1 MGSLSGVKIK
11 DTFGILLKMATSQ
24 LSATEEVVQDGAGN
38 NSALKL
44 STDTVET
51 TGELKIGSAT
61 TSTTDNQALMLSS
74 GGVVVQRNLSTN
86 PIGTASI
93 TANSP
98 IVATGST
105 VGLTDPSALTS
116 LAAKDVAN
124 NDQYLIWD
132 ESTSSYKAI
141 SMTDVATS
149 VEGRIAANINVFTA
163 RVAAQTIAGSGADIS
178 FAQTFGLADD
188 TGTTIATSSTA
199 IGSATADVTLAD
211 GTGIRTDI
219 QINTT
224 SQYRVELDLEVT
236 TAGSQVVTIQ
246 LVHDS
251 AAIMRFSE
259 TLASG
264 TSTVSLS
271 RSLYATG
278 GLLYQVKVTGGDS
291 VQVTANSTVR
301 VLREGAPNTAFS

>member
-74 GGVVVQRNLSTN
+74 SGVVVQRNLSTS

-116 LAAKDVAN
+116 LAAVDVVN

-149 VEGRIAANINVFTA
+149 VESRIAANINVFTA
-163 RVAAQTIAGSGADIS
+163 RVAAQNIAGSGADIS
-178 FAQTFGLADD
+178 FAPTFGLDS
-188 TGTTIATSSTA
+188 GTTVATSSTA
-199 IGSATADVTLAD
+199 IGTATADVTLAD

-219 QINTT
+219 QTNTT
-224 SQYRVELDLEVT
+224 SQYRFEVDLEVT
-236 TAGSQVVTIQ
+236 TGGSQVVTVELI
-246 LVHDS
+246 HD
-251 AAIMRFSE
+251 AGTIMKFSE
-259 TLASG
+259 TLATG

-278 GLLYQVKVTGGDS
+278 GLLYQVKVSGTDA
-291 VQVTANSTVR
+291 VAVTANSTVR
-301 VLREGAPNTAFS
+301 VLREGAPNTSF

>member
-38 NSALKL
+38 DSALKL

-51 TGELKIGSAT
+51 TGSLKIGSADS
-61 TSTTDNQALMLSS
+61 STTDNQALMLSA

-105 VGLTDPSALTS
+105 VGLSDPSALTS
-116 LAAKDVAN
+116 LAATDVAN

-141 SMTDVATS
+141 SMTDLATS
-149 VEGRIAANINVFTA
+149 VEGRIAGTMNVFTA
-163 RVAAQTIAGSGADIS
+163 RLAEQNVASSGTELT
-178 FAQTFGLADD
+178 FAATYGLDS
-188 TGTTIATSSTA
+188 GTSPATSSTA
-199 IGSATADVTLAD
+199 AGSATADVTLFD
-211 GTGIRTDI
+211 GTAIRTDI
-219 QINTT
+219 QFNTT
-224 SQYRVELDLEVT
+224 SQYRIEIDLEVT
-236 TAGSQVVTIQ
+236 TSGSDFVTVQ
-246 LVHDS
+246 LRSDS
-251 AAIMRFSE
+251 VNVLTYSQ
-259 TLASG
+259 TLAAG
-264 TSTVSLS
+264 TTTVSLS
-271 RSLYATG
+271 KTQYISAG
-278 GLLYQVKVTGGDS
+278 GPNFQLKVTGS
-291 VQVTANSTVR
+291 VATVKGNSTLR
-301 VLREGAPNTAFS
+301 ILREGPPNALFS

>member
-38 NSALKL
+38 DSALKL

-51 TGELKIGSAT
+51 TGSLKIGSAN
-61 TSTTDNQALMLSS
+61 TSTTDNQALMLSA

-105 VGLTDPSALTS
+105 VGLTDPSALTA
-116 LAAKDVAN
+116 LTAENVAN

-132 ESTSSYKAI
+132 ESTSSYKSI
-141 SMTDVATS
+141 TTSDLATS
-149 VEGRIAANINVFTA
+149 VQGRISANINVFTA
-163 RVAAQTIAGSGADIS
+163 RVAAQTIASSGLDIT
-178 FAQTFGLADD
+178 FAPTYGLDA
-188 TGTTIATSSTA
+188 GTSPATSSTA
-199 IGSATADVTLAD
+199 IGTATADVRLTD
-211 GTGIRTDI
+211 GSGIRTDI
-219 QINTT
+219 QIDTT
-224 SQYRVELDLEVT
+224 NQYRFELDLEVT
-236 TAGSQVVTIQ
+236 TGGSQVVTVQ
-246 LVHDS
+246 LIHDTGS
-251 AAIMRFSE
+251 IMKFSE
-259 TLASG
+259 TLVAG

-278 GLLYQVKVTGGDS
+278 GLTYQVKVSSSDS
-291 VQVTANSTVR
+291 VQLTGNSTVR
-301 VLREGAPNTAFS
+301 VLREGEPNSNF

>member
-51 TGELKIGSAT
+51 TGELKIGSAS

-74 GGVVVQRNLSTN
+74 SGVVVQRNLSTS

-116 LAAKDVAN
+116 LAAADVVN

-132 ESTSSYKAI
+132 ESTSSYKSI
-141 SMTDVATS
+141 TVSDVATS
-149 VEGRIAANINVFTA
+149 VESRIAANINVFTS
-163 RVAAQTIAGSGADIS
+163 RVAAQSIAGSGADIS
-178 FAQTFGLADD
+178 FASTYGLDS
-188 TGTTIATSSTA
+188 GTSPATSSTA
-199 IGSATADVTLAD
+199 IGTATADVTLMD

-224 SQYRVELDLEVT
+224 SQYRFEVDLEVT
-236 TAGSQVVTIQ
+236 TGGSQVVTVE
-246 LVHDS
+246 LTHDS
-251 AAIMRFSE
+251 GTIMKFSE
-259 TLASG
+259 TLATG

-271 RSLYATG
+271 RSLYSNGALT
-278 GLLYQVKVTGGDS
+278 YQVKVSGTDA
-291 VQVTANSTVR
+291 VQVTGNSTVR
-301 VLREGAPNTAFS
+301 VLREGAPNASFS

>member
-74 GGVVVQRNLSTN
+74 SGVVVQRNLSTS

-116 LAAKDVAN
+116 LAAVDVVN

-149 VEGRIAANINVFTA
+149 VESRIAANINVFTA
-163 RVAAQTIAGSGADIS
+163 RVAAQNIAGSGADIS
-178 FAQTFGLADD
+178 FAPTFGLDS
-188 TGTTIATSSTA
+188 GTTVATSSTA
-199 IGSATADVTLAD
+199 IGTATADVTLAD

-219 QINTT
+219 QTNTT
-224 SQYRVELDLEVT
+224 SQYRFEVDLEVT
-236 TAGSQVVTIQ
+236 TGGSQVVTVELI
-246 LVHDS
+246 HDS
-251 AAIMRFSE
+251 GTIMKFSE
-259 TLASG
+259 TLATG

-278 GLLYQVKVTGGDS
+278 GLTYQVKVSGTDA
-291 VQVTANSTVR
+291 VAVTANSTVR
-301 VLREGAPNTAFS
+301 VLREGAPNTSF

>member
-51 TGELKIGSAT
+51 TGELKIGSAS

-74 GGVVVQRNLSTN
+74 SGVVVQRNLSTS

-116 LAAKDVAN
+116 LAAADVVN

-132 ESTSSYKAI
+132 ESTSSYKSI
-141 SMTDVATS
+141 TVSDVATS

-163 RVAAQTIAGSGADIS
+163 RVEAQNIAGSGADIS
-178 FAQTFGLADD
+178 FASTYGLDS
-188 TGTTIATSSTA
+188 GTTVATSSTA
-199 IGSATADVTLAD
+199 IGTATADVLLAD

-224 SQYRVELDLEVT
+224 SQYRFEVDLEVT
-236 TAGSQVVTIQ
+236 TGGSQGVTVELI
-246 LVHDS
+246 HDS
-251 AAIMRFSE
+251 GTIMKFSE
-259 TLASG
+259 TLATG

-271 RSLYATG
+271 KTLYATG
-278 GLLYQVKVTGGDS
+278 GLTYQVKVSGTDTVS
-291 VQVTANSTVR
+291 VTANSTVR
-301 VLREGAPNTAFS
+301 VLREGAPNASF

>member
-74 GGVVVQRNLSTN
+74 SGVVVQRNLSTS

-105 VGLTDPSALTS
+105 VGLTDPSALTA
-116 LAAKDVAN
+116 LTAENVAN

-132 ESTSSYKAI
+132 ESTSSYKSI
-141 SMTDVATS
+141 TTSDLATS
-149 VEGRIAANINVFTA
+149 VQGRISANINVFTA
-163 RVAAQTIAGSGADIS
+163 RVAAQNIAGSGADIS
-178 FAQTFGLADD
+178 FAPTFGLDS
-188 TGTTIATSSTA
+188 GTTIATSSTA
-199 IGSATADVTLAD
+199 IGTATADVRLTD

-219 QINTT
+219 TIDTIN
-224 SQYRVELDLEVT
+224 QYRFEIDLELT
-236 TAGSQVVTIQ
+236 TGGSQVVTVE
-246 LVHDS
+246 LVHDGGK
-251 AAIMRFSE
+251 IMKFSE
-259 TLASG
+259 TLATG
-264 TSTVSLS
+264 TSTISLS
-271 RSLYATG
+271 RSLYAAAG
-278 GLLYQVKVTGGDS
+278 GGTYQVGVSGTDT
-291 VQVTANSTVR
+291 VAITVNSTVR
-301 VLREGAPNTAFS
+301 VLREGEPNSNF

>member
-74 GGVVVQRNLSTN
+74 SGVVVQRNLSTS

-116 LAAKDVAN
+116 LAAVDVVN

-149 VEGRIAANINVFTA
+149 VESRIAANINVFTA
-163 RVAAQTIAGSGADIS
+163 RVAAQNIAGSGADIS
-178 FAQTFGLADD
+178 FAPTFGLDS
-188 TGTTIATSSTA
+188 GTTVATSSTA
-199 IGSATADVTLAD
+199 IGTATADVTLAD

-219 QINTT
+219 QTNTT
-224 SQYRVELDLEVT
+224 SQYRFEVDLEVT
-236 TAGSQVVTIQ
+236 TGGSQVVTVELI
-246 LVHDS
+246 HD
-251 AAIMRFSE
+251 AGTIMKFSE
-259 TLASG
+259 TLATG

-278 GLLYQVKVTGGDS
+278 GLTYQVKVSGTDA
-291 VQVTANSTVR
+291 VAVTANSTVR
-301 VLREGAPNTAFS
+301 VLREGAPNTSF

>member
-74 GGVVVQRNLSTN
+74 SGVVVQRNLSTS

-105 VGLTDPSALTS
+105 VGLTDPSALTA
-116 LAAKDVAN
+116 LAAADVVN

-132 ESTSSYKAI
+132 ESTSSYKSI
-141 SMTDVATS
+141 TVSDVATS
-149 VEGRIAANINVFTA
+149 VESRIAANINVFTA
-163 RVAAQTIAGSGADIS
+163 RVAAQNIAGSGADIS
-178 FAQTFGLADD
+178 FAQTFGLNDD
-188 TGTTIATSSTA
+188 TGTTVATSSTA
-199 IGSATADVTLAD
+199 IGTATADVTLVD
-211 GTGIRTDI
+211 GSGIRTDI

-224 SQYRVELDLEVT
+224 SQYRFEVDLEVT
-236 TAGSQVVTIQ
+236 TGGSQGVTVELI
-246 LVHDS
+246 HDS
-251 AAIMRFSE
+251 GTIMKFSE
-259 TLASG
+259 TLATG

-278 GLLYQVKVTGGDS
+278 GLLYQVKVSGTDT
-291 VQVTANSTVR
+291 VAVTANSTVR
-301 VLREGAPNTAFS
+301 VLREGAPNTAF